1 MKRTLFNSSRR
12 PVRLTAWVMS
22 VLLILTTLTGCQ
34 QEARTPTDQ
43 NFSQVEYQRPDGE
56 SVVQL
61 IGKAQ
66 QQAQD
71 DLLPLGLLHSLRKIG
86 DATEDYYSMMTIAQI
101 RNYAD
106 VNDTFYSAEMEYL
119 DTWDAR
125 IQSEYNQLFK
135 MIQQSR
141 FQSMTREIYGSSGAE
156 DMQMSAQSSS
166 KEILSLQEQEKKLE
180 AQYYYEYAQA
190 TVTTPEGEVLFSSLE
205 PQGQTAYYSQFIDR
219 YNQTLGEL
227 YLELVSLRDQ
237 MAQLLGYDSYT
248 EVADLNMH
256 RSSYTREQIQQFRE
270 LLKQTLVPVYGGYLE
285 DFYRRAENQTSAG
298 YVYLMG
304 EPSPTPQGDWKD
316 TLERFSQVFS
326 KMALETGEC
335 YEYLFSHGFID
346 AQPSQTKANVTF
358 STLIYALNTPFLFAN
373 MDGSEND
380 VYSISHEFGH
390 CFAIWE
396 QLKRGSRSE
405 GRSMDVCEIHSQAMQ
420 MMVLPY
426 YEVFYGEDADVAR
439 RYDVFTIV
447 SGILTAALNDEF
459 QEQIYRQPQMTVEQ
473 LNELYLELAL
483 EYGLVVESPY
493 SDLETF
499 SKGWFTT
506 NQYFDTPFY
515 AIDYSLSGCVA
526 LEFLQRSMED
536 SQGALDTYL
545 VLVRQ
550 DAGYDFLTV
559 LEKTGLQSPFSEE
572 QLVELSELLE
582 DVLQGTL
589 RLAA

>member
-1 MKRTLFNSSRR
+1 MKRTLFDSSRR

-43 NFSQVEYQRPDGE
+43 HFSQVEYQRPDGQ

-358 STLIYALNTPFLFAN
+358 STLIYSLNTPFLFAN

-493 SDLETF
+493 SDLQTF

-550 DAGYDFLTV
+550 DAGYDFLTA

>member
-1 MKRTLFNSSRR
+1 
-12 PVRLTAWVMS
+12 MS

-43 NFSQVEYQRPDGE
+43 NFSQVEYQRPDGQ

-86 DATEDYYSMMTIAQI
+86 DATEDYYSMMTIARI

-119 DTWDAR
+119 DTWDTR

-219 YNQTLGEL
+219 YNQTLGTL

-270 LLKQTLVPVYGGYLE
+270 LLKQTLVPVYGGYLK

-304 EPSPTPQGDWKD
+304 QPSPTPQGDWKD

-335 YEYLFSHGFID
+335 YEYLLSHGFID

-358 STLIYALNTPFLFAN
+358 STLIYSLNTPFLFAN

-420 MMVLPY
+420 MMTLPY
-426 YEVFYGEDADVAR
+426 YEAFYGEDADVAR

>member
-1 MKRTLFNSSRR
+1 MKRTLFDSSRR

-43 NFSQVEYQRPDGE
+43 HFSQVEYQRPDGQ

-358 STLIYALNTPFLFAN
+358 STLIYSLNTPFLFAN

-420 MMVLPY
+420 MMTLPY
-426 YEVFYGEDADVAR
+426 YEAFYGEDADVAR

-459 QEQIYRQPQMTVEQ
+459 QEQIYQQPQMTVDQ

>member
-1 MKRTLFNSSRR
+1 MKRTLFDSSRR

-43 NFSQVEYQRPDGE
+43 HFLQVEYQRPDGQ

-358 STLIYALNTPFLFAN
+358 STLIYSLNTPFLFAN

-493 SDLETF
+493 SDLQTF

-550 DAGYDFLTV
+550 DAGYDFLTA

>member
-1 MKRTLFNSSRR
+1 MKRTLFDSSRR

-43 NFSQVEYQRPDGE
+43 HFSQVEYQRPDGQ

-141 FQSMTREIYGSSGAE
+141 FQSMTKEIYGSSGAE

-550 DAGYDFLTV
+550 DAGYDFLTA

>member
-1 MKRTLFNSSRR
+1 MKRTLFDSSRR

-22 VLLILTTLTGCQ
+22 VLLILSTLTGCQ
-34 QEARTPTDQ
+34 QETRTPTDQ
-43 NFSQVEYQRPDGE
+43 HFSQVEYQRPDGQ

-141 FQSMTREIYGSSGAE
+141 FQSMTKEIYGSSGAE

-219 YNQTLGEL
+219 YNQTLGTL

-316 TLERFSQVFS
+316 TLERFSKVFS
-326 KMALETGEC
+326 QMALETGEC
-335 YEYLFSHGFID
+335 YEYLLSHGFID

-358 STLIYALNTPFLFAN
+358 STLIYSLNTPFLFAN

-420 MMVLPY
+420 MMTLPY
-426 YEVFYGEDADVAR
+426 YEAFYGEDADVAR

-459 QEQIYRQPQMTVEQ
+459 QEQIYQQPQMTVEQ

-493 SDLETF
+493 SDLQTF

>member
-1 MKRTLFNSSRR
+1 MKRTLFDSSRR

-43 NFSQVEYQRPDGE
+43 HFSQVEYQRPDGE

-358 STLIYALNTPFLFAN
+358 STLIYSLNTPFLFAN

-572 QLVELSELLE
+572 QLDELSELLE
-582 DVLQGTL
+582 DVLQGTIK
-589 RLAA
+589 LAA

>member
-43 NFSQVEYQRPDGE
+43 HFSQVEYQRPDGE

-101 RNYAD
+101 RNYTD

-335 YEYLFSHGFID
+335 YEYLLSHGFID

-358 STLIYALNTPFLFAN
+358 STLIYSLNTPFLFAN

-426 YEVFYGEDADVAR
+426 YEAFYGEDADVAR

-459 QEQIYRQPQMTVEQ
+459 QEQIYRQPQMTVDQ

-483 EYGLVVESPY
+483 EYGLVAESPY
-493 SDLETF
+493 SDLQTF

>member
-1 MKRTLFNSSRR
+1 MKRTLFDSSRR

-86 DATEDYYSMMTIAQI
+86 DATEEYYSMMTIAQI

-141 FQSMTREIYGSSGAE
+141 FQSMTKEIYGSSGAE

-304 EPSPTPQGDWKD
+304 QPSPTPQGDWKD

-335 YEYLFSHGFID
+335 YEYLLSHGFID

-358 STLIYALNTPFLFAN
+358 STLIYSLNTPFLFAN

-426 YEVFYGEDADVAR
+426 YEAFYGEDADVAR

-459 QEQIYRQPQMTVEQ
+459 QEQIYQQPQMTVEQ

-493 SDLETF
+493 SDLQTF

-582 DVLQGTL
+582 DVLQGSL

>member
-1 MKRTLFNSSRR
+1 MKRTLFDSSRR

-43 NFSQVEYQRPDGE
+43 HFSQVEYQRPDGE

-326 KMALETGEC
+326 QMALETGEC
-335 YEYLFSHGFID
+335 YEYLLSHGFID

-358 STLIYALNTPFLFAN
+358 STLIYSLNTPFLFAN

-420 MMVLPY
+420 MMTLPY
-426 YEVFYGEDADVAR
+426 YEAFYGEDADVAR

-459 QEQIYRQPQMTVEQ
+459 QEQIYQQPQMTVEQ

-493 SDLETF
+493 SDLQTF

>member
-1 MKRTLFNSSRR
+1 MKRTLFDSSRR

-43 NFSQVEYQRPDGE
+43 HFSQVEYQRPDGQ

-219 YNQTLGEL
+219 YNQTLGTL

-316 TLERFSQVFS
+316 TLERFSKVFS
-326 KMALETGEC
+326 QMALETGEC
-335 YEYLFSHGFID
+335 YEYLLSHGFID

-358 STLIYALNTPFLFAN
+358 STLIYSLNTPFLFAN

-420 MMVLPY
+420 MMTLPY
-426 YEVFYGEDADVAR
+426 YEAFYGEDADVAR

-459 QEQIYRQPQMTVEQ
+459 QEQIYQQPQMTVEQ

-493 SDLETF
+493 SDLQTF

-572 QLVELSELLE
+572 QLVELSELLG
-582 DVLQGTL
+582 DILQGTIK
-589 RLAA
+589 LAA

>member
-1 MKRTLFNSSRR
+1 MKRTLFDSSRR

-43 NFSQVEYQRPDGE
+43 HFSQVEYQRPDGQ

-66 QQAQD
+66 QQVQD

-141 FQSMTREIYGSSGAE
+141 FQSMTKEIYGSSGAE

-190 TVTTPEGEVLFSSLE
+190 TVTTPEGEVLFSSLDS
-205 PQGQTAYYSQFIDR
+205 QGQTAYYSQFIDR
-219 YNQTLGEL
+219 YNQTLGTL

-326 KMALETGEC
+326 QMTLETGEC
-335 YEYLFSHGFID
+335 YEYLLSHGFID

-358 STLIYALNTPFLFAN
+358 STLIYSLNTPFLFAN

-426 YEVFYGEDADVAR
+426 YEAFYGEDADVAR

-493 SDLETF
+493 SDLQTF

-545 VLVRQ
+545 QLVRQ

-572 QLVELSELLE
+572 QLDELSELLE
-582 DVLQGTL
+582 DVLQGTIK
-589 RLAA
+589 LAA

>member
-1 MKRTLFNSSRR
+1 MKRTLFDSSRR

-34 QEARTPTDQ
+34 QEARIPTDQ
-43 NFSQVEYQRPDGE
+43 NFSQVEYQRPDGQ

-141 FQSMTREIYGSSGAE
+141 FQSMTKEIYGSSGAE

-190 TVTTPEGEVLFSSLE
+190 TVTTPEGEVLFSSLDS
-205 PQGQTAYYSQFIDR
+205 QGQTAYYSQFIDR
-219 YNQTLGEL
+219 YNQTLGTL

-316 TLERFSQVFS
+316 TLERFSKVFS
-326 KMALETGEC
+326 QMALETGEC
-335 YEYLFSHGFID
+335 YEYLLSHGFID

-358 STLIYALNTPFLFAN
+358 STLIYSLNTPFLFAN

-420 MMVLPY
+420 MMTLPY
-426 YEVFYGEDADVAR
+426 YEAFYGEDADVAR

-459 QEQIYRQPQMTVEQ
+459 QEQIYRQPQMTVDQ

>member
-43 NFSQVEYQRPDGE
+43 HFSQVEYQRPDGH

-61 IGKAQ
+61 IEQAQ

-71 DLLPLGLLHSLRKIG
+71 DLLPLGLLLSLRKIG

-141 FQSMTREIYGSSGAE
+141 FQSMTKEIYGSSGAE

-190 TVTTPEGEVLFSSLE
+190 TVTTPEGEVLFSSLDS
-205 PQGQTAYYSQFIDR
+205 QGQTAYYSQFIDR
-219 YNQTLGEL
+219 YNQTLGTL

-285 DFYRRAENQTSAG
+285 DFYRRAENQTTAG

-304 EPSPTPQGDWKD
+304 QPSPTPQGDWKD

-335 YEYLFSHGFID
+335 YEYLLSHGFID
-346 AQPSQTKANVTF
+346 AQPSHTKANVTF
-358 STLIYALNTPFLFAN
+358 STLIYSLNTPFLFAN

-420 MMVLPY
+420 MMTLPY
-426 YEVFYGEDADVAR
+426 YEAFYGEDADVAR

-459 QEQIYRQPQMTVEQ
+459 QEQIYQQPQMTVEQ

-493 SDLETF
+493 SDLQTF

>member
-1 MKRTLFNSSRR
+1 MKRTLFDSSRR

-43 NFSQVEYQRPDGE
+43 HFSQVEYQRPDGQ

-86 DATEDYYSMMTIAQI
+86 DATEEYYSMMTIAQI

-219 YNQTLGEL
+219 YNQTLGTL

-285 DFYRRAENQTSAG
+285 DFYRRAENQTSVG

-358 STLIYALNTPFLFAN
+358 STLIYSLNTPFLFAN

-420 MMVLPY
+420 MMTLPY
-426 YEVFYGEDADVAR
+426 YEAFYGEDADVAR

-459 QEQIYRQPQMTVEQ
+459 QEQIYRQPQMTVDQ

>member
-1 MKRTLFNSSRR
+1 MKQTLFDSSRR

-34 QEARTPTDQ
+34 EEARTPTDQ
-43 NFSQVEYQRPDGE
+43 HFSQVEYQRPDGE

-141 FQSMTREIYGSSGAE
+141 FQSMTKEIYGSSGAE

-316 TLERFSQVFS
+316 TLERFAKVFS
-326 KMALETGEC
+326 QMALETGEC
-335 YEYLFSHGFID
+335 YEYLLSHGFID

-358 STLIYALNTPFLFAN
+358 STLIYSLNTPFLFAN
-373 MDGSEND
+373 MDSSEND

-493 SDLETF
+493 SDLQTF

-550 DAGYDFLTV
+550 DAGYDFLTA

>member
-1 MKRTLFNSSRR
+1 MKRTLFDSSRR

-43 NFSQVEYQRPDGE
+43 NFSQVEYQRPDGQ

-219 YNQTLGEL
+219 YNQTLGTL

-270 LLKQTLVPVYGGYLE
+270 LLKQTLVPVYGGYLK

-316 TLERFSQVFS
+316 TLERFSKVFS
-326 KMALETGEC
+326 QMALETGEC
-335 YEYLFSHGFID
+335 YEYLLSHGFID

-358 STLIYALNTPFLFAN
+358 STLIYSLNTPFLFAN

-420 MMVLPY
+420 MMTLPY
-426 YEVFYGEDADVAR
+426 YEAFYGEDADVAR

-459 QEQIYRQPQMTVEQ
+459 QEQIYRQPQMTVDQ

-536 SQGALDTYL
+536 TQGALDTYL

-550 DAGYDFLTV
+550 NAGYDFLIV

>member
-43 NFSQVEYQRPDGE
+43 HFSQVEYQRPDGE

-219 YNQTLGEL
+219 YNQTLGTL

-335 YEYLFSHGFID
+335 YEYLLSHGFID

-358 STLIYALNTPFLFAN
+358 STLIYSLNTPFLFAN

-426 YEVFYGEDADVAR
+426 YEAFYGEDADVAR

>member
-1 MKRTLFNSSRR
+1 MKRTLFDSSRR

-34 QEARTPTDQ
+34 QETRTPTDQ
-43 NFSQVEYQRPDGE
+43 HFSQVEYQRPDGQ

-86 DATEDYYSMMTIAQI
+86 DATEEYYSMMTIAQI

-119 DTWDAR
+119 DTWDTR

-141 FQSMTREIYGSSGAE
+141 FQSMTKEIYGSSGAE

-190 TVTTPEGEVLFSSLE
+190 TVTTPEGEVLFSSLDS
-205 PQGQTAYYSQFIDR
+205 QGQTAYYSQFIDR
-219 YNQTLGEL
+219 YNQTLGTL

-326 KMALETGEC
+326 QMALETGEC
-335 YEYLFSHGFID
+335 YEYLLSHGFID

-358 STLIYALNTPFLFAN
+358 STLIYSLNTPFLFAN

-420 MMVLPY
+420 MMTLPY
-426 YEVFYGEDADVAR
+426 YEAFYGEDADVAR

-493 SDLETF
+493 SDLQTF

-572 QLVELSELLE
+572 QLDELSELLE

>member
-1 MKRTLFNSSRR
+1 MKRTLFDSSRR

-43 NFSQVEYQRPDGE
+43 NFSQVEYQRPDGQ

-141 FQSMTREIYGSSGAE
+141 FQSMTKEIYGSSGAE

-190 TVTTPEGEVLFSSLE
+190 TVTTPEGEVLFSSLDS
-205 PQGQTAYYSQFIDR
+205 QGQTAYYSQFIDR
-219 YNQTLGEL
+219 YNQTLGTL

-298 YVYLMG
+298 YIYLMG

-316 TLERFSQVFS
+316 TLERFSKVFS

-335 YEYLFSHGFID
+335 YEYLLSHGFID

-358 STLIYALNTPFLFAN
+358 STLIYSLNTPFLFAN

-420 MMVLPY
+420 MMTLPY
-426 YEVFYGEDADVAR
+426 YEAFYGEDADVAR

-459 QEQIYRQPQMTVEQ
+459 QEQIYRQPQMTVDQ

-493 SDLETF
+493 SDLQTF

-572 QLVELSELLE
+572 QLVELSELLG
-582 DVLQGTL
+582 DILQGTIK
-589 RLAA
+589 LAA

>member
-1 MKRTLFNSSRR
+1 MKRTLFDSSRR

-43 NFSQVEYQRPDGE
+43 HFSQVEYQRPDGQ

-335 YEYLFSHGFID
+335 YEYLLSHGFID

-358 STLIYALNTPFLFAN
+358 STLIYSLNTPFLFAN

-420 MMVLPY
+420 MMTLPY
-426 YEVFYGEDADVAR
+426 YEAFYGEDADVAR

-459 QEQIYRQPQMTVEQ
+459 QEQIYQQPQMTVEQ

-493 SDLETF
+493 SDLQTF

>member
-43 NFSQVEYQRPDGE
+43 HFSQVEYQRPDGE

-141 FQSMTREIYGSSGAE
+141 FQSMTKEIYGSSGAE

-166 KEILSLQEQEKKLE
+166 KEILSLQEREKKLE

-219 YNQTLGEL
+219 YNQTLGTL

-270 LLKQTLVPVYGGYLE
+270 LLEQTLVPVYGGYLK

-326 KMALETGEC
+326 QMALETGEC
-335 YEYLFSHGFID
+335 YEYLLSHGFID

-358 STLIYALNTPFLFAN
+358 STLIYSLNTPFLFAN

-420 MMVLPY
+420 MMTLPY

-459 QEQIYRQPQMTVEQ
+459 QEQIYQQPQMTVEQ
-473 LNELYLELAL
+473 LNERYLELAL

-493 SDLETF
+493 SDLQTF

>member
-1 MKRTLFNSSRR
+1 MKRTLFDSSRR

-43 NFSQVEYQRPDGE
+43 HFSQVEYQRPDGQ

-86 DATEDYYSMMTIAQI
+86 DVTEDYYSMMTIAQI

-190 TVTTPEGEVLFSSLE
+190 TVTTPEGEVLFSSLDS
-205 PQGQTAYYSQFIDR
+205 QGQTAYYSQFIDR
-219 YNQTLGEL
+219 YNQTLGTL

-326 KMALETGEC
+326 QMALETGEC
-335 YEYLFSHGFID
+335 YEYLLSHGFID

-358 STLIYALNTPFLFAN
+358 STLIYSLNTPFLFAN

-420 MMVLPY
+420 MMTLPY
-426 YEVFYGEDADVAR
+426 YEAFYGEDADVAR

>member
-1 MKRTLFNSSRR
+1 MKRTLFDSSRR

-43 NFSQVEYQRPDGE
+43 HFSQVEYQRPDGE

-270 LLKQTLVPVYGGYLE
+270 LLKQTLVPVYGGYLK

-304 EPSPTPQGDWKD
+304 QPSPTPQGDWKD

-335 YEYLFSHGFID
+335 YEYLLSHGFID

-358 STLIYALNTPFLFAN
+358 STLIYSLNTPFLFAN

-420 MMVLPY
+420 MMTLPY
-426 YEVFYGEDADVAR
+426 YEAFYGEDADVAR

>member
-1 MKRTLFNSSRR
+1 MKRTLFDSSRR

-43 NFSQVEYQRPDGE
+43 HFSQVEYQRPDGQ

-248 EVADLNMH
+248 EVADLNIH
-256 RSSYTREQIQQFRE
+256 RSSYAREQIQQFRE

-358 STLIYALNTPFLFAN
+358 STLIYSLNTPFLFAN

-420 MMVLPY
+420 MMTLPY
-426 YEVFYGEDADVAR
+426 YEAFYGEDADVAR

-459 QEQIYRQPQMTVEQ
+459 QEQIYRQPQMTVDQ

-550 DAGYDFLTV
+550 DAGYDFLTA

>member
-1 MKRTLFNSSRR
+1 MKRTLFDSSRR

-43 NFSQVEYQRPDGE
+43 HFSQVEYQRPDGQ

-326 KMALETGEC
+326 QMALETGEC
-335 YEYLFSHGFID
+335 YEYLLSHGFID

-358 STLIYALNTPFLFAN
+358 STLIYSLNTPFLFAN

-426 YEVFYGEDADVAR
+426 YEAFYGEDADVAR

-550 DAGYDFLTV
+550 DAGYDFLTA

-572 QLVELSELLE
+572 QLVELSELLG
-582 DVLQGTL
+582 DILQGTIK
-589 RLAA
+589 LAA

>member
-1 MKRTLFNSSRR
+1 MKRTLFDSSRR

-43 NFSQVEYQRPDGE
+43 HFSQVEYQRPDGQ

-219 YNQTLGEL
+219 YNQTLGTL

-270 LLKQTLVPVYGGYLE
+270 LLKQTLVPVYGGYLK

-326 KMALETGEC
+326 QMALETGEC
-335 YEYLFSHGFID
+335 YEYLLSHGFID

-358 STLIYALNTPFLFAN
+358 STLIYSLNTPFLFAN

-420 MMVLPY
+420 MMTLPY
-426 YEVFYGEDADVAR
+426 YEAFYGEDADVAR

-459 QEQIYRQPQMTVEQ
+459 QEQIYQQPQMTVDQ

-545 VLVRQ
+545 QLVRQ

-572 QLVELSELLE
+572 QLVELSELLG
-582 DVLQGTL
+582 DILQGTIK
-589 RLAA
+589 LAA

>member
-43 NFSQVEYQRPDGE
+43 HFSQVEYQRPDGE

-219 YNQTLGEL
+219 YNQTLGTL

-270 LLKQTLVPVYGGYLE
+270 LLKQTLVPVYGGYLK

-304 EPSPTPQGDWKD
+304 QPSPTPQGDWKD

-335 YEYLFSHGFID
+335 YEYLLSHGFID

-358 STLIYALNTPFLFAN
+358 STLIYSLNTPFLFAN

-420 MMVLPY
+420 MMTLPY
-426 YEVFYGEDADVAR
+426 YEAFYGEDADVAR

>member
-1 MKRTLFNSSRR
+1 MKRTLFDSSRR
-12 PVRLTAWVMS
+12 PVHLTAWVMS

-43 NFSQVEYQRPDGE
+43 NFSQVEYQRPDGQ

-285 DFYRRAENQTSAG
+285 DFYRRAENQTSVG

-335 YEYLFSHGFID
+335 YEYLLSHGFID

-358 STLIYALNTPFLFAN
+358 STLIYSLNTPFLFAN

-420 MMVLPY
+420 MMTLPY
-426 YEVFYGEDADVAR
+426 YEAFYGEDADVAR

-459 QEQIYRQPQMTVEQ
+459 QEQIYQQPQMTVEQ

-493 SDLETF
+493 SDLQTF

-572 QLVELSELLE
+572 QLDELSELLE
-582 DVLQGTL
+582 DVLQGTIK
-589 RLAA
+589 LAA

>member
-1 MKRTLFNSSRR
+1 MKRTLFDSSRR

-43 NFSQVEYQRPDGE
+43 HFSQVEYQRPDGQ

-335 YEYLFSHGFID
+335 YEYLLSHGFID

-358 STLIYALNTPFLFAN
+358 STLIYSLNTPFLFAN

-515 AIDYSLSGCVA
+515 AIDSSLSGCVA

>member
-1 MKRTLFNSSRR
+1 MKRTLFDSSRR

-43 NFSQVEYQRPDGE
+43 HFSQVEYQRPDGQ

-219 YNQTLGEL
+219 YNQTLGTL

-285 DFYRRAENQTSAG
+285 DFYRRAENQTTAG

-304 EPSPTPQGDWKD
+304 QPSPTPQGDWKD

-335 YEYLFSHGFID
+335 YEYLLSHGFID
-346 AQPSQTKANVTF
+346 AQPSHTKANVTF
-358 STLIYALNTPFLFAN
+358 STLIYSLNTPFLFAN

-426 YEVFYGEDADVAR
+426 YEAFYGEDADVAR

-447 SGILTAALNDEF
+447 SGILAAALNDEF
-459 QEQIYRQPQMTVEQ
+459 QEQIYRQPQMTVDQ

-572 QLVELSELLE
+572 QLDELSELLE
-582 DVLQGTL
+582 DVLQGTIK
-589 RLAA
+589 LAA

>member
-1 MKRTLFNSSRR
+1 MKRTLFDSSRR

-43 NFSQVEYQRPDGE
+43 HFSQVEYQRPDGQ

>member
-1 MKRTLFNSSRR
+1 MKRTLFDSSRR

-141 FQSMTREIYGSSGAE
+141 FQSMTKEIYGSSGAE

-335 YEYLFSHGFID
+335 YEYLLSHGFID

-358 STLIYALNTPFLFAN
+358 STLIYSLNTPFLFAN

-420 MMVLPY
+420 MMTLPY
-426 YEVFYGEDADVAR
+426 YEAFYGEDADVAR

-493 SDLETF
+493 SDLQTF

-572 QLVELSELLE
+572 QLDELSELLE
-582 DVLQGTL
+582 DVLQGTIK
-589 RLAA
+589 LAA

>member
-43 NFSQVEYQRPDGE
+43 HFSQVEYQRPDGE

-219 YNQTLGEL
+219 YNQTLGTL

-270 LLKQTLVPVYGGYLE
+270 LLKQTLVPVYGGYLK

-316 TLERFSQVFS
+316 KLERFSQVFS
-326 KMALETGEC
+326 QMALETGEC
-335 YEYLFSHGFID
+335 YEYLLSHGFID

-358 STLIYALNTPFLFAN
+358 STLIYSLNTPFLFAN

-420 MMVLPY
+420 MMTLPY
-426 YEVFYGEDADVAR
+426 YEAFYGEDADVAR

-459 QEQIYRQPQMTVEQ
+459 QEQIYQQPQMTVEQ
-473 LNELYLELAL
+473 LNERYLELAL

-493 SDLETF
+493 SDLQTF

>member
-1 MKRTLFNSSRR
+1 MKRTLFDSSRR

-43 NFSQVEYQRPDGE
+43 HFSQVEYQRPDGQ

-166 KEILSLQEQEKKLE
+166 KEILSLQEQEKKRE
-180 AQYYYEYAQA
+180 AQYYYDYAQA

-256 RSSYTREQIQQFRE
+256 RSSYAREQIQQFRE

-358 STLIYALNTPFLFAN
+358 STLIYSLNTPFLFAN

-493 SDLETF
+493 SDLQTF

-550 DAGYDFLTV
+550 DAGYDFLTA

-572 QLVELSELLE
+572 QLVELSELLG
-582 DVLQGTL
+582 DILQGTIK
-589 RLAA
+589 LAA

>member
-22 VLLILTTLTGCQ
+22 VLLIFTTLTGCQ

-219 YNQTLGEL
+219 YNQTLGTL

-316 TLERFSQVFS
+316 TLERFSKVFS
-326 KMALETGEC
+326 QMALETGEC
-335 YEYLFSHGFID
+335 YEYLLSHGFID

-358 STLIYALNTPFLFAN
+358 STLIYSLNTPFLFAN

-420 MMVLPY
+420 MMTLPY
-426 YEVFYGEDADVAR
+426 YEAFYGEDADVAR

-459 QEQIYRQPQMTVEQ
+459 QEQIYRQPQMTVDQ

-493 SDLETF
+493 SDLQTF

-582 DVLQGTL
+582 DVLQGTIK
-589 RLAA
+589 LAA

>member
-1 MKRTLFNSSRR
+1 MKRTLFDSSRR

-43 NFSQVEYQRPDGE
+43 HFSQVEYQRPDGQ

-141 FQSMTREIYGSSGAE
+141 FQSMTKEIYGSSGAE

-316 TLERFSQVFS
+316 TLERFAKVFS

-335 YEYLFSHGFID
+335 YEYLLSHGFID

-358 STLIYALNTPFLFAN
+358 STLIYSLNTPFLFAN

-420 MMVLPY
+420 MMTLPY
-426 YEVFYGEDADVAR
+426 YEAFYGEDADVAR

-459 QEQIYRQPQMTVEQ
+459 QEQIYQQPQMTVEQ

-572 QLVELSELLE
+572 QLDELSELLE
-582 DVLQGTL
+582 DVLQGTIK
-589 RLAA
+589 LAA

>member
-1 MKRTLFNSSRR
+1 MKRTLFDSSRR

-43 NFSQVEYQRPDGE
+43 HFSQVEYQRPDGQ

-141 FQSMTREIYGSSGAE
+141 FQSMTKEIYGSSGAE

-219 YNQTLGEL
+219 YNQTLGTL

-316 TLERFSQVFS
+316 TLERFSKVFS
-326 KMALETGEC
+326 QMALETGEC
-335 YEYLFSHGFID
+335 YEYLLSHGFID

-358 STLIYALNTPFLFAN
+358 STLIYSLNTPFLFAN

-493 SDLETF
+493 SDLQTF

-550 DAGYDFLTV
+550 DAGYDFLTA

-572 QLVELSELLE
+572 QLVELSELLG
-582 DVLQGTL
+582 DILQGTIK
-589 RLAA
+589 LAA

>member
-1 MKRTLFNSSRR
+1 MKRTLFDSSRR

-43 NFSQVEYQRPDGE
+43 HFSQVEYQRPDGQ

-219 YNQTLGEL
+219 YNQTLGTL

-326 KMALETGEC
+326 QMALETGEC
-335 YEYLFSHGFID
+335 YEYLLSHGFID

-358 STLIYALNTPFLFAN
+358 STLIYSLNTPFLFAN

-420 MMVLPY
+420 MMTLPY

-459 QEQIYRQPQMTVEQ
+459 QEQIYQQPQMTVDQ

-550 DAGYDFLTV
+550 DAGYDFLTA

>member
-1 MKRTLFNSSRR
+1 MKRTLFDSSRR

-43 NFSQVEYQRPDGE
+43 NFSQVEYQRPDGQ

-141 FQSMTREIYGSSGAE
+141 FQSMTKEIYGSSGAE

-190 TVTTPEGEVLFSSLE
+190 TVTTPEGEVLFSSLDS
-205 PQGQTAYYSQFIDR
+205 QGQTAYYSQFIDR
-219 YNQTLGEL
+219 YNQTLGTL

-316 TLERFSQVFS
+316 TLERFSKVFS
-326 KMALETGEC
+326 QMALETGEC
-335 YEYLFSHGFID
+335 YEYLLSHGFID

-358 STLIYALNTPFLFAN
+358 STLIYSLNTPFLFAN

-420 MMVLPY
+420 MMTLPY
-426 YEVFYGEDADVAR
+426 YEAFYGEDADVAR

-459 QEQIYRQPQMTVEQ
+459 QEQIYQQPQMTVEQ

-493 SDLETF
+493 SDLQTF